1 MSQSLSAADAK
12 RAARNVSALVLA
24 SVISNGILFL
34 WQLYMAA
41 ALGVRITGIQTSVFG
56 LYAILNPLSSF
67 SMGLIAI
74 REIARH
80 PEKIGQYAS
89 AMLFCQTV
97 LSGIAYIVLVSAA
110 YPISLSPAVLAFA
123 AIAGISFLVDN
134 FGNIAN
140 DLLKA
145 QEQML
150 ITSVI
155 EIGQVLLRVG
165 LGLLLLWQGWS
176 LVGIYGATILVGI
189 LRALILWAVHWRR
202 GLKLEWPLRWK
213 EIALPLLLNSWPLAL
228 AAILSLGYDHADRLL
243 LTRFIDEEASGFF
256 SLAFLIHF
264 GVIEL
269 LSTTIVV
276 AMFPLLSRYYGK
288 GETFGYLSEALSR
301 FMLMAALPISLTL
314 SIFAREAIDL
324 ISTDAYAESSS
335 ILQIYAWYTFLTML
349 GNIFSKALLIQ
360 NRQRFMLIVRG
371 IALLVNIGLNIVLLL
386 RYREPAMAALASVI
400 AETVVLILLLSVFR
414 AEGFVWRR
422 ALTLA
427 GRIILVGVVA
437 GLAMFFLGQIHWLV
451 GIASGAVIYLL
462 GLRFGQVFSEEDLD
476 LLYRLLAAMPFGA
489 VVQRVWKRETV
500 INF

>member
-1 MSQSLSAADAK
+1 MSQSLSASDAK
-12 RAARNVSALVLA
+12 RAARNVSALVVA
-24 SVISNGILFL
+24 SIISNGIIFL

-41 ALGVRITGIQTSVFG
+41 VLGPKVGGIQSSVFG
-56 LYAILNPLSSF
+56 LYAILNPLSSL

-89 AMLFCQTV
+89 VMLFSQTI
-97 LSGIAYIVLVSAA
+97 LSGIAYLILVLLA
-110 YPISLSPAVLAFA
+110 YPISLSPFVLAFA
-123 AIAGISFLVDN
+123 AIAGISFIVDN
-134 FGNIAN
+134 AGNIAN

-150 ITSVI
+150 LTSVV

-165 LGLLLLWQGWS
+165 LGLFLLWQGWS
-176 LVGIYGATILVGI
+176 LFGIYGATILIGI
-189 LRALILWAVHWRR
+189 LRALILWGVHWRR
-202 GLKLEWPLRWK
+202 GLKLEWPLSWK
-213 EIALPLLLNSWPLAL
+213 EVAWPLLLNAWPLA
-228 AAILSLGYDHADRLL
+228 ASAILSLGYDHADRLL
-243 LTRFIDEEASGFF
+243 LTRFIDEKASGYFH
-256 SLAFLIHF
+256 LAFLLHF

-276 AMFPLLSRYYGK
+276 AMFPLLSRYYGN

-314 SIFAREAIDL
+314 SIFAREVIQL
-324 ISTDAYAESSS
+324 ISTSDYTNSIP
-335 ILQIYAWYTFLTML
+335 ILQIYTWYTLLTML

-360 NRQRFMLIVRG
+360 NRQRFMLMVRG
-371 IALLVNIGLNIVLLL
+371 IALLINIGLNIVLLP
-386 RYREPAMAALASVI
+386 RYGDARMAAFASVG

-427 GRIILVGVVA
+427 GRILLVGALA
-437 GLAMFFLGQIHWLV
+437 GIAMFYLGQSHWLL
-451 GIASGAVIYLL
+451 GLLTGAAIYLL
-462 GLRFGQVFSEEDLD
+462 GLRYGGVFSQEDLD

-489 VVQRVWKRETV
+489 FVQRVWKRDTV